1 MSAKIKGAER
11 RLMWAIRL
19 LLVGLVVELFSL
31 FGLTHPMGFMVF
43 ATFGCSLMVLGVLLF
58 FSTMIPLSKLPPSPE

>member
-1 MSAKIKGAER
+1 MSSKIKRAER
-11 RLMWAIRL
+11 RLTWAMRL
-19 LLVGLVVELFSL
+19 ILVGLVVELLSL

-58 FSTMIPLSKLPPSPE
+58 FSTMIPLSKLPESSE